1 MGVGRRSGL
10 PPVFNVMP
18 YIPTQ
23 REHRTLSELL
33 AANAAEFCSDIAL
46 HLEDGSSLTWDQL
59 QGRVLNLARV
69 LGSLGLGRNDRVAMS
84 LPQGSTLALS
94 FLAVASCTT
103 AAPLNPAYLEKDCL
117 FYLEDLGARA
127 CLLMEGVDGPARIA
141 AGKLKIPVVEVA
153 RGQGGKLEFRVKES
167 SPTSSGEVLPSEP
180 ADVALVLHTSGTTSR
195 PKQVPLS
202 QGNLMASA
210 RHVGAALQLG
220 RNDRCLNVMP
230 LFHIH
235 GLVAGLLAPL
245 ASGGSTVCTPTFEA
259 TSFLEWLE
267 RWQPTWFT
275 CVPTMHQ
282 AILGAVDSRQAP
294 LARRSLRFIR
304 SSSAALPPTVMSRL
318 EAVFGVPVIES
329 YGMTEAAHQMA
340 SNPLPPR
347 TRKPGSVGLAAGPE
361 IVILDDSGQRLGA
374 GVTGEIAIRG
384 PNVTS
389 GYVNHP
395 TATAAAFT
403 HGWFRTGD
411 QGYQD
416 DEGYLFITGRLKEMI
431 NRGGE
436 KVAPR
441 EVDEVLLTYPGVRQA
456 VAFAV
461 PHGSL
466 GEDMA
471 AAVVVEVGA
480 TLDEAALRD
489 FALERLPAFKV
500 PTRIVF
506 VPEIPKG
513 ATGKVQRIGL
523 FERLAARFEVGFEPP
538 LSPMEHQ
545 IVDFFCQTLKRT
557 DLGRRHNFF
566 AMGGDSLGAA
576 RIAARLT
583 ESLGI
588 EVSPAAV
595 FRFPTAAHLSKHL
608 EEIVAPEVEALASE
622 LEGLSPEEQARLL
635 EGLS

>member
-1 MGVGRRSGL
+1 MGVGRRSRL
-10 PPVFNVMP
+10 PPVFHLMS

-23 REHRTLSELL
+23 REHRTLYELL
-33 AANAAEFCSDIAL
+33 ASNAADFCSDIAL
-46 HLEDGSSLTWDQL
+46 HLEDGSSLSWDQL
-59 QGRVLNLARV
+59 QGRVLKLAQV
-69 LGSLGLGRNDRVAMS
+69 LGSLGLGRGDRVALS

-103 AAPLNPAYLEKDCL
+103 AAPLNPAYFEKDCL
-117 FYLEDLGARA
+117 FYLEDLGAKA
-127 CLLMEGVDGPARIA
+127 CLLMEGVDSPARIA
-141 AGKLKIPVVEVA
+141 AGQLNIPVVEVA
-153 RGQGGKLEFRVKES
+153 RAPGGELEFRVKKS
-167 SPTSSGEVLPSEP
+167 SPASPGEVLPNEP
-180 ADVALVLHTSGTTSR
+180 EDVALVLHTSGTTSR

-210 RHVGAALQLG
+210 RHIGTVLQLG

-245 ASGGSTVCTPTFEA
+245 ASGGSTVCTPAFEA
-259 TSFLEWLE
+259 TSMLEWLE

-282 AILGAVDSRQAP
+282 AILGAVDSRKAP
-294 LARRSLRFIR
+294 LPRHSLRFIR
-304 SSSAALPPTVMSRL
+304 SSSAALPPSVMSRL

-347 TRKPGSVGLAAGPE
+347 IRKPGSVGVAAGPE
-361 IVILDDSGQRLGA
+361 IVILDETGQQLAA
-374 GVTGEIAIRG
+374 GTTGEIAIRG
-384 PNVTS
+384 ANVTS

-395 TATAAAFT
+395 AATAAAFT

-416 DEGYLFITGRLKEMI
+416 EEGYLFITGRLKEMI

-441 EVDEVLLTYPGVRQA
+441 EVDEVLLAYPGVRQA

-461 PHGSL
+461 PHASL

-471 AAVVVEVGA
+471 AAVVLEVGA
-480 TLDEAALRD
+480 TLDESALRE

-513 ATGKVQRIGL
+513 ATGKVQRIGMY
-523 FERLAARFEVGFEPP
+523 ERLAAQFEIGFEPP
-538 LSPMEHQ
+538 QSPMEHQ
-545 IVDFFCQTLKRT
+545 IVDLFCQSLKRT
-557 DLGRRHNFF
+557 DFGRLHNFF

-595 FRFPTAAHLSKHL
+595 SRFPTAAQLSKHL
-608 EEIVAPEVEALASE
+608 EEITAPEVEALASE

>member
-1 MGVGRRSGL
+1 
-10 PPVFNVMP
+10 MP
-18 YIPTQ
+18 NIQ
-23 REHRTLSELL
+23 DLREHRTLPELL
-33 AANAAEFCSDIAL
+33 AANAVEFSSEIAL
-46 HLEDGSSLTWDQL
+46 HLEDGSTLSWDQL
-59 QGRVLNLARV
+59 HRQVMQLARV
-69 LGSLGLGRNDRVAMS
+69 LGSLGLGRGDRVAIS
-84 LPQGSTLALS
+84 LPQGSMLALS
-94 FLAVASCTT
+94 FLAVASSGT

-117 FYLEDLGARA
+117 FYLGDLNARA
-127 CLLMEGVDGPARIA
+127 CLLLEGVDSPARTA
-141 AGKLKIPVVEVA
+141 AGKLNIPVVDVA
-153 RGQGGKLEFRVKES
+153 RGLGGKVEFRVTGS
-167 SPTSSGEVLPSEP
+167 VPTSTNVDAPIEP
-180 ADVALVLHTSGTTSR
+180 LDVALVLHTSGTTSR

-202 QGNLMASA
+202 QQNLMASA

-220 RNDRCLNVMP
+220 KSDRCLNVMP

-235 GLVAGLLAPL
+235 GLVAGLLSPL
-245 ASGGSTVCTPTFEA
+245 AWGGSTVCTPAFAAE
-259 TSFLEWLE
+259 SFLEWFD
-267 RWQPTWFT
+267 RWKPTWFT

-282 AILGAVDSRQAP
+282 AILGAVESRPSPIASH
-294 LARRSLRFIR
+294 SLRFIR
-304 SSSAALPPTVMSRL
+304 SSSAALPPIVMSRL

-347 TRKPGSVGLAAGPE
+347 VRKPGSVGLAAGPE
-361 IVILDDSGQRLGA
+361 ITILNDQGQSVPTGA
-374 GVTGEIAIRG
+374 TGEIAIRG

-395 TATAAAFT
+395 TATAEAFT

-411 QGYQD
+411 QGYLD
-416 DEGYLFITGRLKEMI
+416 AEGYLFITGRLKEMI

-441 EVDEVLLTYPGVRQA
+441 EVDEMLLSYPGVRQA

-461 PHGSL
+461 PHASL

-471 AAVVVEVGA
+471 AAVVVESGV
-480 TLDEAALRD
+480 TIDEASLRD
-489 FALERLPAFKV
+489 FALQRLPAFKV

-523 FERLAARFEVGFEPP
+523 FERLIAKFEVMFEPP
-538 LSPMEHQ
+538 ASAQEGQ
-545 IVDFFCQTLKRT
+545 IVELFCQSLKRK
-557 DLGRRHNFF
+557 DIGRRHNFF
-566 AMGGDSLGAA
+566 AEGGDSLGAA

-588 EVSPAAV
+588 EVSPAVV
-595 FRFPTAAHLSKHL
+595 FRFPTPALLSAHLA
-608 EEIVAPEVEALASE
+608 EAVDPEVESLAME

-635 EGLS
+635 EGL